1 MNARFLPLLVAAALA
16 ASTQAQDHK
25 PAPEA
30 KNDKAAAAA
39 KVDFEKQI
47 WPILEK
53 RCLDCHSAAK
63 AGPDGKMKKPKG
75 GVVLDSKD
83 GITSSK
89 KGKLVIAKKHADS
102 LIFKST
108 TLPADDEDRMPPAKK
123 GDPLPKEQIDLISK
137 WIDEGANFGTWT
149 GKSKDAADKSKD
161 GADKARGDKGKSDKP
176 GEAGGDKPKERA
188 KEHG

>member
-1 MNARFLPLLVAAALA
+1 MNARFLSLLVAAALA

-25 PAPEA
+25 PAPDA

-53 RCLDCHSAAK
+53 RCIECHSAEKVGA
-63 AGPDGKMKKPKG
+63 DGKPKKPKG
-75 GVVLDSKD
+75 GVVLNSKD

-89 KGKLVIAKKHADS
+89 KGKLVIAKKHEDS

-123 GDPLPKEQIDLISK
+123 GDPLSQEQTDLIK
-137 WIDEGANFGTWT
+137 QWIDEGANFGTWT
-149 GKSKDAADKSKD
+149 GKKEGADKVKDAADKP
-161 GADKARGDKGKSDKP
+161 KGKSDKP
-176 GEAGGDKPKERA
+176 GEAGGDKPKA